1 MEEIK
6 KNLNIKEIIS
16 KRNEHNQEILKL
28 LSYFSNENPQLR
40 FWQILNLIFKDLT
53 IDRFYEESCTS
64 LDTIKT
70 FLKNRKV

>member
-53 IDRFYEESCTS
+53 IDRFYEESYTS